1 MKIKNIKNKSCLISI
16 LENLKIK
23 NFQVKRIF
31 FLKSSKNTIR
41 GNHAHKKCTQIF
53 ISLKGSIDLLIEQKR
68 IKKIKLKEFSNFVKV
83 PPLNWVKIK
92 LKKNQILMVLCNE
105 NYSEKEYI
113 RNYQKFLK
121 IIS

>member
-53 ISLKGSIDLLIEQKR
+53 ISLKGSIDLLIEKKR